1 MGNSQNESYKT
12 GMHSFNLA
20 VYWKR
25 KYHNAGAKEPW
36 YILTNLPTLEQ
47 ALSVYR
53 CRWGIEQLFKDC
65 KTAGYHLEDTE
76 VNDTRFLAL
85 VLLVAIAYSLA
96 TLHGQEMRK
105 FGIDIYAGRINEH
118 TDKTPRQ
125 SDFSLGLYGQRW
137 IYGMELSNYL
147 GPLQTNCWSCSR
159 SLSSS
164 LRGVGAD
171 FGKVR
176 HFQEEHF

>member
-1 MGNSQNESYKT
+1 MSKFYQGIRCNK
-12 GMHSFNLA
+12 GDGIGPFNLA

-25 KYHNAGAKEPW
+25 KYNNAGAKEPW
-36 YILTNLPTLEQ
+36 YILTNLPTLNQ
-47 ALSVYR
+47 ALAVYR
-53 CRWGIEQLFKDC
+53 CRWGIEQPFKDC
-65 KTAGYHLEDTE
+65 KTAGYHLEDTQ

-85 VLLVAIAYSLA
+85 VLLIAMADTLA

-137 IYGMELSNYL
+137 IYGMELWHDWGLRLIALKPHKWLYFQRGFYALSL
-147 GPLQTNCWSCSR
+147 MQPPL
-159 SLSSS
+159 
-164 LRGVGAD
+164 
-171 FGKVR
+171 
-176 HFQEEHF
+176 